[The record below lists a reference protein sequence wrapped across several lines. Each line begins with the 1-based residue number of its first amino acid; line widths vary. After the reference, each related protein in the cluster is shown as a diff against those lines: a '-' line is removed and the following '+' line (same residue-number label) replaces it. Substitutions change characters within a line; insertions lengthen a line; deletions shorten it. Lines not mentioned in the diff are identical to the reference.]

1 MTRELATAVR
11 QEDEN
16 LLALLTDDIVN
27 LALLPR
33 LSCKALIILSMTCR
47 KGQDMVDNAPLELC
61 LW

>member
-1 MTRELATAVR
+1 MW

-27 LALLPR
+27 SAVLPC
-33 LSCKALIILSMTCR
+33 LSSKALTILSMTCR
-47 KGQDMVDNAPLELC
+47 RGKDMVDNAPLELC